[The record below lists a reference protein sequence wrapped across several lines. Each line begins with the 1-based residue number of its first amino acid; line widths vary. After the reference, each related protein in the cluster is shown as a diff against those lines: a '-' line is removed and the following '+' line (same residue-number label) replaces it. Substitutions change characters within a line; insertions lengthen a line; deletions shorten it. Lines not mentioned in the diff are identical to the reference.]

1 MKLTPQQK
9 ALLSTLQYQFT
20 DDTLFV
26 RALTHSSLGK
36 SSMSNNQRLEFLG
49 DRVLGLIIAER
60 LLEENIEASEGYI
73 HPQFSALVKK
83 ETCADIAT
91 KIELGESKEQA
102 VIREIDEELNLKIKP
117 IKRFIT
123 VKHKYP
129 DFNLVMHSF
138 KCTCD
143 SKKFTLTEHI
153 DFKWMSIEN
162 LKSLDWADADT
173 AIVNEL
179 IK

>member
-1 MKLTPQQK
+1 MKTIEVV
-9 ALLSTLQYQFT
+9 AAIILSDGKILCLQRGENKLSYI
-20 DDTLFV
+20 
-26 RALTHSSLGK
+26 SK
-36 SSMSNNQRLEFLG
+36 KYEFPG
-49 DRVLGLIIAER
+49 G
-60 LLEENIEASEGYI
+60 
-73 HPQFSALVKK
+73 
-83 ETCADIAT
+83 

-117 IKRFIT
+117 IKIFIT
-123 VKHKYP
+123 VKHKSP

-138 KCTCD
+138 KCSCD